1 MQHRKDNYT
10 GNTRLHE
17 RKCAEQR
24 RRRSDIGSLIV
35 SKERQE
41 SRNRKWKT
49 RRITWERRL
58 FFVPSWRNFTKE
70 LHETTS
76 RKNRILDQFENLQW
90 ELCCL
95 LMCLCCSQSD
105 RQRGSEKR
113 SHPKHGKHEH
123 QNKKECMEFTTTT
136 TKREAESKKHQRDSV
151 CVYTAVVAKL
161 QWIRGNKRT
170 VVSGRK
176 KEKKSSSWK
185 VVVTRRWWWRWRRGK
200 IFLLPLLVS
209 LLRRQEVD
217 F

>member
-58 FFVPSWRNFTKE
+58 FFVPSRRNFTKQ
-70 LHETTS
+70 LHERTESLISLRIYSESCVASSCVCVALKVTGKEGA
-76 RKNRILDQFENLQW
+76 RKGVTQSMESTNIKTRKSAWN
-90 ELCCL
+90 
-95 LMCLCCSQSD
+95 SQQ
-105 RQRGSEKR
+105 RQPREK
-113 SHPKHGKHEH
+113 
-123 QNKKECMEFTTTT
+123 QNQRNI
-136 TKREAESKKHQRDSV
+136 REIV